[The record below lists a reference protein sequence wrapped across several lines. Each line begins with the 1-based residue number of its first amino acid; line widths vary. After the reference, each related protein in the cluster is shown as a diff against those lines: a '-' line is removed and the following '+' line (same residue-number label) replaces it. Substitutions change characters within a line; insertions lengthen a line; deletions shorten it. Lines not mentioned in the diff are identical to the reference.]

1 MNGRSPK
8 SLFVAI
14 GLALAASATA
24 CARPNAGPSA
34 AESAPDS
41 AERTVFSDTALY
53 RQRCI
58 QADSGLTPASRRCTP
73 RDQGVRVP

>member
-1 MNGRSPK
+1 VKGPSRK

-24 CARPNAGPSA
+24 CARPNAGASA
-34 AESAPDS
+34 AGSAPDS
-41 AERTVFSDTALY
+41 VARTVFSDTALY